1 MKKTLIAL
9 AVAASAAVSGSAM
22 AGLGGFAAGNLN
34 NKVDFGGT
42 ITPAVVENNWVWAVG
57 QGYNQFSH
65 TTRELSEGGTKLT
78 ITSAQAMPLLV
89 GKTSKVMVGD
99 VGISPQIAFSDSKGA
114 ITPEWAGDNAEGTMT
129 LTVNDAQ
136 KQEIGAM
143 TLNVTAVAPVAWA
156 KTNASTGVIVRY
168 ILGQGVSSFEGAV
181 GRFADSPS
189 PSQVDNISVANGA
202 PSIAELQAQVKSF
215 PGLEGIEGDTSDAVA
230 GTQAYY
236 GDSNYAYSGVYA
248 LGVSKGKQ
256 LIVKFNKTISA
267 ETQWNAPLTMQ
278 VSYR

>member
-22 AGLGGFAAGNLN
+22 AGLGNFEAGNLN

-42 ITPAVVENNWVWAVG
+42 ITPAVVQNNWVWAVG

-65 TTRELSEGGTKLT
+65 TTRELTESGTKLT
-78 ITSAQAMPLLV
+78 ITAADVMPLLV
-89 GKTSKVMVGD
+89 GKTSKVTVGD
-99 VGISPQIAFSDSKGA
+99 VGISPQIAFSDSKGT
-114 ITPEWAGDNAEGTMT
+114 ITPVWTGENAEGTMT

-136 KQEIGAM
+136 QQEIGSM
-143 TLNVTAVAPVAWA
+143 TLNVAAVAPVASV
-156 KTNASTGVIVRY
+156 TRNVPSTISVKY
-168 ILGQGVSSFEGAV
+168 IEGKGGSSFGGAV
-181 GRFADSPS
+181 GGFSGEPS
-189 PSQVDNISVANGA
+189 FSQVDGITVANGA

-215 PGLEGIEGDTSDAVA
+215 PGLENDAEDTSNIVGSSQINYAN
-230 GTQAYY
+230 
-236 GDSNYAYSGVYA
+236 SNYVYSGAYV
-248 LGVSKGKQ
+248 LGIPRGKQ
-256 LIVKFNKTISA
+256 LVVKFNNAISA